1 MLLATN
7 SISSSLRLI
16 NQIVLQMTLS
26 ELKDL
31 LDANRGKQLIF
42 EYTAGA
48 FTDPDF
54 HITEIKKCAIEA
66 VNCGGGVEYWNESII
81 QLWENPYAT
90 EIGRP
95 MTTEKAL
102 GIIRKVEKEH
112 PLQEDSLIRF
122 EYGNQKF
129 HTCVQSVSS
138 ATAND
143 RALILSLGEVKADC
157 KDKEACGI
165 VVPAA
170 EAQSTTKCAPGS
182 GCC

>member
-1 MLLATN
+1 M
-7 SISSSLRLI
+7 
-16 NQIVLQMTLS
+16 
-26 ELKDL
+26 
-31 LDANRGKQLIF
+31 
-42 EYTAGA
+42 
-48 FTDPDF
+48 
-54 HITEIKKCAIEA
+54 
-66 VNCGGGVEYWNESII
+66 EYWNESII

-138 ATAND
+138 ATANY

-157 KDKEACGI
+157 KDKEAW
-165 VVPAA
+165 A
-170 EAQSTTKCAPGS
+170 
-182 GCC
+182 